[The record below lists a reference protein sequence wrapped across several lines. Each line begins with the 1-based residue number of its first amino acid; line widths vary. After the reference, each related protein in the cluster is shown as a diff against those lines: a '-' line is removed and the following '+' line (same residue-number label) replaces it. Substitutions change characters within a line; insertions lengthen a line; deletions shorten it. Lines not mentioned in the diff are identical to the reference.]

1 MEQDALW
8 KSTVAK
14 KLIAITLLIVLLTL
28 SVTVGDKYFSDPDH
42 YSQTLAALDDKEEKI
57 LLLTGSCAT
66 AATLLAAV
74 PDDVTTPVAD
84 EIADLAS
91 TFAIVLSVIFIEK
104 YSLTLIGH
112 MAFKF
117 LFPAA
122 IVLLIA
128 WLLLNRAFLM
138 RWGIKLGLFGAILCL
153 IIPFAMDVSG
163 LIEQTA
169 DYKIEQTIAEAEELS
184 EEINGNTDS
193 EGNFLTKAWEKIKG
207 GVSGLMDRASD
218 LLKNTLETAAVL
230 LATACIIPIAVVFVM
245 VWVIKMLFGIQ
256 IHIPTDLPKRVS
268 KRVFRRGDRAD
279 DMDDDID

>member
-1 MEQDALW
+1 MEPDAVW
-8 KSTVAK
+8 KKSIAIR
-14 KLIAITLLIVLLTL
+14 LIAVTLLIVLLTL

-122 IVLLIA
+122 ILLLIA

-153 IIPFAMDVSG
+153 IIPFAMDVSE

-256 IHIPTDLPKRVS
+256 IHVPADLPKRV
-268 KRVFRRGDRAD
+268 FRREKRDN
-279 DMDDDID
+279 DMDDVDE

>member
-1 MEQDALW
+1 MEHDALW
-8 KSTVAK
+8 KKSIAIR
-14 KLIAITLLIVLLTL
+14 LIAITLLIVLLTL
-28 SVTVGDKYFSDPDH
+28 SMTVGDKYFSDPGH

-117 LFPAA
+117 LFPVA
-122 IVLLIA
+122 ILLLIA
-128 WLLLNRAFLM
+128 WLLLNRTFLV
-138 RWGIKLGLFGAILCL
+138 RWAIKLGLFGIILCL
-153 IIPFAMDVSG
+153 IIPFAMDVSE
-163 LIEQTA
+163 LIEKTS
-169 DYKIEQTIAEAEELS
+169 DYKIEQTIAEAEEIS
-184 EEINGNTDS
+184 EEINGSTDS

-207 GVSGLMDRASD
+207 GVSSLMDRASD

-230 LATACIIPIAVVFVM
+230 LATACIIPIAVVAVM
-245 VWVIKMLFGIQ
+245 VWVIRALFGMQ
-256 IHIPTDLPKRVS
+256 INLPARLTGRVS
-268 KRVFRRGDRAD
+268 GRHHMHGHPD
-279 DMDDDID
+279 DANGPTTE